1 MGSLDFY
8 NINGKGH
15 FSLFRCS
22 REVNTGQVRSA
33 QVAFCALPLLRLYAR
48 QPPPAARRPPPVAVP
63 PHLAPDVLLLVVPPR
78 SSRESANLLDEL
90 TNG

>member
-48 QPPPAARRPPPVAVP
+48 QPPPAAVP

-78 SSRESANLLDEL
+78 SSRESANLLDESVPPKWI
-90 TNG
+90 TDN

>member
-48 QPPPAARRPPPVAVP
+48 QPPPAARRRAAPSRARRPASRRSASQ
-63 PHLAPDVLLLVVPPR
+63 LA
-78 SSRESANLLDEL
+78 
-90 TNG
+90 